1 MNIREDN
8 VNELIE
14 ELSDLKKRL
23 VEEQVNIIESYI
35 TCGLSDE
42 EDGVL
47 NMLESYLSDRCI
59 SIGSTTYNSRMNFGI
74 DSTIVAIEKILEE
87 LRGTEENLP
96 IAKKFA
102 QKAQPV
108 IEEKIEYQISQV
120 ITIVREACK
129 VETNNYIVSEK
140 ITEAIRTIKINR
152 RPFDNSIINGKA
164 IKETTEYVKKY
175 LYNISKN
182 AMHYMYRGNNISAQV
197 ENFNAQLTDANS
209 LKSLNN
215 ILDQEDENLIIKVY
229 NICGLYG
236 EQNYYIQSESSDVKS
251 YKSIIDNILFNEDAS
266 LVEIKL

>member
-1 MNIREDN
+1 MSIREDRI
-8 VNELIE
+8 NELIN
-14 ELSDLKKRL
+14 ELYNLQNDFI
-23 VEEQVNIIESYI
+23 EEQVAIIEDYI
-35 TCGLSDE
+35 TKGQSNNG
-42 EDGVL
+42 DGVL
-47 NMLESYLSDRCI
+47 SMLEKYLTEVYI
-59 SIGSTTYNSRMNFGI
+59 SIGSSTYNSRMNFGI

-108 IEEKIEYQISQV
+108 IEEKIESQISQV

-175 LYNISKN
+175 LYNI
-182 AMHYMYRGNNISAQV
+182 
-197 ENFNAQLTDANS
+197 
-209 LKSLNN
+209 
-215 ILDQEDENLIIKVY
+215 
-229 NICGLYG
+229 
-236 EQNYYIQSESSDVKS
+236 
-251 YKSIIDNILFNEDAS
+251 
-266 LVEIKL
+266 